1 VLVTGKEILNDARK
15 NGYAV
20 GAFNVVNMEM
30 AQAVVRAAEY
40 ENSPVI
46 IQTTE
51 GALEYAG
58 VSLISKIVKK
68 LAKGSNVPVA
78 LHLDHGKSL
87 EVAMQCIRSG
97 YTSVMIDGSHL
108 SLNENIFLAAR
119 VAEVAHAC
127 NVSVEAELGR
137 LGGIEDNVNVS
148 KEDEFFTDP
157 DEAITFVKET
167 EIDYLAIAIGTA
179 HGKYKGIPKLDFD
192 RLEIIKK
199 SLEIPI
205 VLHGASG
212 VSEKDIKKAI
222 KLGINKI
229 NIDTDLRVAF
239 TDKIKEII
247 ALNPDEFDIRK
258 IFAPARE
265 NVIET
270 VRHKIKLFG
279 SSGKY

>member
-1 VLVTGKEILNDARK
+1 MLVTGKEILNDARK